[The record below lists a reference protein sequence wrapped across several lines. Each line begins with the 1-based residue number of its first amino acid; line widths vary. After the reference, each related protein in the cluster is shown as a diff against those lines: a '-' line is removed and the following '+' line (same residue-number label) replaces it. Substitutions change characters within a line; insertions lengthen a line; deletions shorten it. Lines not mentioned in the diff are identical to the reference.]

1 MLTETTD
8 LQSLLFLSGV
18 EQCVIKPFSATTWGK
33 WVYPHRFYI
42 KGKAS
47 RCKD

>member
-18 EQCVIKPFSATTWGK
+18 EQCSIKPFSATT
-33 WVYPHRFYI
+33 
-42 KGKAS
+42 
-47 RCKD
+47 